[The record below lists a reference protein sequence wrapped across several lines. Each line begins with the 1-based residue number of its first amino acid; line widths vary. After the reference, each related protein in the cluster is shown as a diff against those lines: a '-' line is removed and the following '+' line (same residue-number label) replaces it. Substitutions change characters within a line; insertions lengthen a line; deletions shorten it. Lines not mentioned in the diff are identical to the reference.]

1 VWLTYREDPHVT
13 RLGRRTA
20 GALTTVALAVTL
32 TACGGDE
39 DAPASSS
46 SSGAAA
52 DSGPLTLYNAQ
63 HDDLI
68 EAMVAGFTEET
79 GFEVE
84 IRSGDDSELANQI
97 VQEGEASP
105 ADVFVTEN
113 SPSIDLVA
121 DEGLLSPVDAETLAQ
136 VPGQYSPSSGNW
148 VGFAA
153 RSTVFAYAPER
164 LPESELPASLLDLAD
179 PAWQGRIGFA
189 PGGADFQAIVSAVLE
204 LSGAEATRTWLA
216 GLKANGQA
224 YQGNTA
230 VMQAV
235 NSGELD
241 AGVIY
246 HYYWYKDQA
255 EAGENSDNV
264 RLHYFGNQD
273 PGAFVSVSGAG
284 VLASSDQPDAA
295 QQLVAYL
302 TSPDGQRRS
311 AESTALEYAVGT
323 GVASAEALPPLA
335 ELGAPAIDP
344 GELNGPQVIE
354 LMQEVGLL

>member
-1 VWLTYREDPHVT
+1 VT
-13 RLGRRTA
+13 TLGRRGATA
-20 GALTTVALAVTL
+20 LITLTVALTL
-32 TACGGDE
+32 AACGSGDTTT
-39 DAPASSS
+39 
-46 SSGAAA
+46 SG
-52 DSGPLTLYNAQ
+52 SGPLTLYNAQ

-68 EAMVAGFTEET
+68 NAMVSGFTEQT
-79 GFEVE
+79 GIKVE

-97 VQEGEASP
+97 VQEGKASP

-121 DEGLLSPVDAETLAQ
+121 AKGLLSPIDAATLGQ
-136 VPGQYSPSSGNW
+136 VPSQYSPSSGDW

-153 RSTVFAYAPER
+153 RSTVLAYAPAR
-164 LPESELPASLLDLAD
+164 LTAAELPASLLDLAD
-179 PAWQGRIGFA
+179 PKWQGRIGFA

-204 LSGAEATRTWLA
+204 LRGEDATRTWLA
-216 GLKANGQA
+216 GLKQNGQV

-235 NSGELD
+235 NSGKLD

-255 EAGENSDNV
+255 ESGENSKNV
-264 RLHYFGNQD
+264 QLHYFGNQD
-273 PGAFVSVSGAG
+273 PGAFLSVSGAG
-284 VLASSDQPDAA
+284 VLASSDQQDAA

-302 TSPDGQRRS
+302 TSADGQRRS

-323 GVASAEALPPLA
+323 DVASAGVLPPLA
-335 ELGAPAIDP
+335 QLQAPAVDP
-344 GELNGPQVIE
+344 GSLNGPRVIA

>member
-1 VWLTYREDPHVT
+1 VT
-13 RLGRRTA
+13 RLGRRSA
-20 GALTTVALAVTL
+20 GALTTLTLAVTVA
-32 TACGGDE
+32 ACGGE
-39 DAPASSS
+39 DTPAASSS
-46 SSGAAA
+46 SSS

-68 EAMVAGFTEET
+68 EAMVSGFTEET
-79 GFEVE
+79 GIEVE

-121 DEGLLSPVDAETLAQ
+121 EEGLLSPIEADTLAQ
-136 VPGQYSPSSGNW
+136 VPSQYSPASGDW

-153 RSTVFAYAPER
+153 RSTVLAYAPER
-164 LPESELPASLLDLAD
+164 LPEAELPASLLDLAD

-204 LSGAEATRTWLA
+204 LNGEEATRTWLT
-216 GLKANGQA
+216 GLKANGQV

-235 NSGELD
+235 DSGELD

-255 EAGENSDNV
+255 ESGENSDAV

-273 PGAFVSVSGAG
+273 AGAFLSVSGAG
-284 VLASSDQPDAA
+284 VLASSDQQDTA

-323 GVASAEALPPLA
+323 DVASADVLPPLA
-335 ELGAPAIDP
+335 ELEAPAIDP
-344 GELNGPQVIE
+344 GALNGPQVIE